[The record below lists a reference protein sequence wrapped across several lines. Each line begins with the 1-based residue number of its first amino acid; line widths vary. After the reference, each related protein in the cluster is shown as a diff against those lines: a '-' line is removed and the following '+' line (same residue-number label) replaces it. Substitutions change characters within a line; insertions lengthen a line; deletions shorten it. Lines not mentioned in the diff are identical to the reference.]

1 MSAAHAADRLDA
13 AVKLLLEGNS
23 PHTVVAD
30 IAARYGC
37 GKRQGRNVVA
47 KAYQQI
53 QQDVVEVG
61 LDRKALVAQTVHCLQ
76 AGMAQALASNQI
88 GSVIGTAR
96 ELRELLGLGVVK

>member
-37 GKRQGRNVVA
+37 GKRHRAERGCQGLPA
-47 KAYQQI
+47 DPSKMLSMSAWI
-53 QQDVVEVG
+53 
-61 LDRKALVAQTVHCLQ
+61 
-76 AGMAQALASNQI
+76 
-88 GSVIGTAR
+88 AR
-96 ELRELLGLGVVK
+96 RW

>member
-23 PHTVVAD
+23 PHMVVAD

-53 QQDVVEVG
+53 QKDVADVG
-61 LDRKALVAQTVHCLQ
+61 LDRKALTAQTVHCLQ
-76 AGMAQALASNQI
+76 AGMAQALERGQI
-88 GSVIGTAR
+88 NCVIGVSR
-96 ELRELLGLGVVK
+96 ELRELLGLGPHP